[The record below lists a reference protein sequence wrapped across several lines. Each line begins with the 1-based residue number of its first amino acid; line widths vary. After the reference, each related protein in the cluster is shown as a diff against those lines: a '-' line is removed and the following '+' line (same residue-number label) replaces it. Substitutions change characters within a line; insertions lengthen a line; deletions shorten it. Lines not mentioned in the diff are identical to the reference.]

1 MKYLFSHKQI
11 DSDIYHIF
19 WKDNIVYTYAPKN
32 KSMFADND
40 YSNRYSTPYKVEY
53 QELELPDE
61 LVIYDNII
69 NNNVFTN
76 YVNLHKEKIILDSI

>member
-1 MKYLFSHKQI
+1 
-11 DSDIYHIF
+11 
-19 WKDNIVYTYAPKN
+19 
-32 KSMFADND
+32 MFADND